1 MSYCPIR
8 NIQCR
13 EDCQL
18 IDRQNGICMLTLLS
32 ADLICLIN
40 DVDNT
45 LIEEIPD
52 EDNDSE

>member
-8 NIQCR
+8 DIQCR

-32 ADLICLIN
+32 AELISLIN

-45 LIEEIPD
+45 LVEEIPD